1 MSTEH
6 GQGIR
11 RRTCLKSGVLGAA
24 ASPLL
29 AGCATDDQ
37 ATSPGQSGPA
47 WEVPAER
54 EAQFEQ
60 GMSPLEGSGWVPEV
74 VRYPALQQSIQAD
87 VCVIGAGLAGSSLSL
102 HLAQAGMGVAV
113 LEARQPG
120 WGASGRNAGHV
131 LPTLRD
137 CQVFQRFPDG
147 GKAFLEIFREHHGIT
162 FDLARE
168 LGIHCDATRS
178 GYLHATHR
186 ESTFESLKESSL
198 FWRDE
203 QGQPVDW
210 LGAGEM
216 REMTGSD
223 AYPMGVLYRDGGR
236 VNPYLFTNGMI
247 QAAIQRGTRVFG
259 ESPALALQ
267 ADGSH
272 WRVTTEAGSVLAD
285 RVVLC
290 TNAYPGPIEPRV
302 TGNFYPL
309 TAYGISTEPLP
320 EDLAAQIMPGGAT
333 LAQEPVDLHP
343 FLIDEHRRI
352 VVSSLPSTSRPA
364 DAEWHFAQHLR
375 WIHRTWPATRNA
387 DIRLQRYWTGRV
399 ALRDEEFPG
408 VFELHPG
415 VYGLMHFNAWGN
427 VMAPLMGK
435 LLAAG
440 LAADRLD
447 TLPFPLCR
455 PQPVANPRKQH
466 LIIRRL
472 LIPAARMAQRMGL
485 L

>member
-1 MSTEH
+1 MNTES
-6 GQGIR
+6 GPLLNR
-11 RRTCLKSGVLGAA
+11 RSCLKAGVLGATGGT
-24 ASPLL
+24 LL
-29 AGCATDDQ
+29 AGCGRDAPSSS
-37 ATSPGQSGPA
+37 APA
-47 WEVPAER
+47 GAAWQVPSER

-60 GMSPLEGSGWVPEV
+60 GMSPLEGSGWVPDV
-74 VRYPALQQSIQAD
+74 ARYPALAQSVDTD

-102 HLAQAGMGVAV
+102 HLAQAGLNVAV

-137 CQVFQRFPDG
+137 RSVFQRFPDG
-147 GKAFLEIFREHHGIT
+147 GKAFLEAFREHHSIP

-168 LGIHCDATRS
+168 HAIDCDATRS

-186 ESTFESLKESSL
+186 EGTFEDLRQRSR
-198 FWRDE
+198 FWRE
-203 QGQPVDW
+203 QQGQPVDF

-216 REMTGSD
+216 REMTGST
-223 AYPMGVLYRDGGR
+223 YYTHGVLYRDGGR
-236 VNPYLFTNGMI
+236 INPYLFTNGMI
-247 QAAIQRGTRVFG
+247 RAAVARGARVFG
-259 ESPALALQ
+259 DSAAQTLQ
-267 ADGSH
+267 PEGNR

-290 TNAYPGPIEPRV
+290 TNAYPGPIEPSV
-302 TGNFYPL
+302 TDNFYPL
-309 TAYGISTEPLP
+309 TAYGIATEPLP
-320 EDLAAQIMPGGAT
+320 EALAAEIMPGGAT

-343 FLIDEHRRI
+343 FLIDEQRRI
-352 VVSSLPSTSRPA
+352 VVSSLPSTARPA
-364 DAEWHFAQHLR
+364 DGDWHFEQHLR
-375 WIHRTWPATRNA
+375 WIHRTWPATRDA

-415 VYGLMHFNAWGN
+415 VFGLMHFNAWGN

-435 LLAAG
+435 LLADG
-440 LAADRLD
+440 LATERLD
-447 TLPFPLCR
+447 TLPFPLTR
-455 PQPVANPRKQH
+455 PQAVDNPRKQH

-472 LIPAARMAQRMGL
+472 MIPAARMAQRLGL